1 MTAKQAEQL
10 REATA
15 LESLGTVPSYREV
28 NLPARFARDVMDR
41 QQLSDQIHEL
51 EEKKK
56 VISERIFEDLAA
68 TGLRA
73 VQVDDFRPAV
83 VDSERSKID
92 PRLLLE
98 QGVSATV
105 IQKATV
111 VSHSTYLQ
119 VFDTAKGKVRGQEK
133 REGVKPIRRG

>member
-1 MTAKQAEQL
+1 MTAKESTRL

-15 LESLGTVPSYREV
+15 LESMGEVPSYRDV
-28 NLPARFARDVMDR
+28 SLPPRFARDVMER
-41 QQLSDQIHEL
+41 QQLSDQIREL
-51 EEKKK
+51 EERKK
-56 VISERIFEDLAA
+56 VISDRIFEDLAA

-92 PRLLLE
+92 PKLLLE

-119 VFDTAKGKVRGQEK
+119 VFDTAKGRVRGQEK
-133 REGVKPIRRG
+133 REGVKPIRKG

>member
-1 MTAKQAEQL
+1 MKQAEKL

-15 LESLGTVPSYREV
+15 LESMGEVPSYRDV
-28 NLPARFARDVMDR
+28 SLPPRFARDVMDR
-41 QQLSDQIHEL
+41 QQLTDQIHEL
-51 EEKKK
+51 EERKR

-73 VQVDDFRPAV
+73 VQVDGYRPAV

-92 PRLLLE
+92 PKLLLE
-98 QGVSATV
+98 QGVSAFV

-119 VFDTAKGKVRGQEK
+119 VYDTAKGKVRGQEK
-133 REGVKPIRRG
+133 REGVEPIRKNK